1 MATLPDVVTAHHRL
15 VLAEQVT
22 AVKAA
27 RRAWR
32 SVSPN
37 RVIPSWMDALPI
49 LVAAVSVSQEVAAR
63 SGAAYGAES
72 VAETSGLWYPPD
84 GFVNSRA
91 LAGVAADGRSLDGL
105 LTSPAYAVQKM
116 IDDGAGA
123 SRALDAGLYQLTRIV
138 KTTIAD
144 AGHQATGVMITARP
158 HTAYVRMTSAP
169 SCPACTI
176 LAGRIYQWNAGFQR
190 HPGCD
195 CVHVP
200 AVVSSLADAKDRGL
214 IDDPYDLFR
223 ALPEEEQDRLYGRAA
238 AQAIRDGADIF
249 QVVNARRGITKTG
262 KFTREGTTRFGNARR
277 GLKRGQRR
285 ATPELIYEWAGG
297 SRSRALDLLKAHGY
311 ILPGGQKP
319 HGVLRGQA
327 PGAGQMGRGGRRRA
341 ASDAV
346 TRALVTGVRDPAN
359 PYTMTAAERRVWK
372 ATRDW
377 EDVLNGLNPYDEAA
391 VERHGGAKIR
401 SVPTPLTPQIA
412 ARAEREYY
420 IAVDTGG
427 DALKMRQLRRASR

>member
-15 VLAEQVT
+15 ILAEQVT
-22 AVKAA
+22 ALKTA

-37 RVIPSWMDALPI
+37 RIIPSWMDALPA
-49 LVAAVSVSQEVAAR
+49 LVTAVTASQEIAAR

-72 VAETSGLWYPPD
+72 IAETSGVWHPPD

-91 LAGVAADGRSLDGL
+91 LAGVASDGRSLEGL
-105 LTSPAYAVQKM
+105 LASPAYAVQKM

-123 SRALDAGLYQLTRIV
+123 SQALDAGLYQLTRIV
-138 KTTIAD
+138 KTTISD
-144 AGHQATGVMITARP
+144 AGRQATGVMIAARP

-176 LAGRIYQWNAGFQR
+176 LAGRVYQWNAGFQR

-214 IDDPYDLFR
+214 VDDPYDLFR

-262 KFTREGTTRFGNARR
+262 KFTSEGTTRR
-277 GLKRGQRR
+277 GHAASLLKRGQRR

-297 SRSRALDLLKAHGY
+297 SRAKAIQLLQEHGY
-311 ILPGGQKP
+311 ILPGGQVP
-319 HGVLRGQA
+319 TGSIRGQA
-327 PGAGQMGRGGRRRA
+327 LGFGQMGRGGTRRA
-341 ASDAV
+341 ASNAVLDAI
-346 TRALVTGVRDPAN
+346 ATGVRDPAN
-359 PYTMTAAERRVWK
+359 PYTMTAAERRVWR

-377 EDVLNGLNPYDEAA
+377 EDVLNGLNPYDAAA